1 MHRGMGYNRAVKSMA
16 SFVILPLL
24 FALSARQELFLVQKL
39 CPNCITIGIIVAKGE
54 QQDRVGELEKASIYY
69 NFAVEQENPK
79 KAADLP
85 AAFASLL
92 KKNINILMVYEDSV
106 TGDPNAMRYII
117 SQALEKGIPVICGSE
132 KQLSY
137 GATFFFAV
145 KADGTALI
153 KVKKAA
159 LESLKLTLPPPD
171 ELPVEVID

>member
-16 SFVILPLL
+16 SFAILPLL

-39 CPNCITIGIIVAKGE
+39 CPNCTTIGIMVAKGE

-69 NFAVEQENPK
+69 NFAIEKENPK
-79 KAADLP
+79 KTADLP
-85 AAFASLL
+85 AAFANLL
-92 KKNINILMVYEDSV
+92 KKNIHILWVYEDSV

-117 SQALEKGIPVICGSE
+117 SQTLDKGIPVICGSE

-137 GATFFFAV
+137 GATFFFAT
-145 KADGTALI
+145 KPDGSVFV

-159 LESLKLTLPPPD
+159 LESLKLTLPPP
-171 ELPVEVID
+171 EEIPVEVVE